1 MLVLGITGPTGA
13 GKTTV
18 LQKIEE
24 LSGKIID
31 CDRVYHELLENSAEM
46 LQELRNRFG
55 SAIFGENGVLHRKEL
70 GAIVFADPAALEDL
84 NRITHR
90 FVCEEADRL
99 IAQAREAGYALC
111 ALDAIALLESG
122 LGDRC
127 DCTIAVLAPEED
139 RVRRIMARD
148 GISEAYARHR
158 VAAQKPGEWFA
169 QRCTYTLRN
178 DGTREMFAKAAEAL
192 LMAVLNKEDTNGR
205 EVSGA
210 AAAGSTAVSEQERL
224 GCDRQQSG
232 EAHRPVR

>member
-18 LQKIEE
+18 LQKIAE

-31 CDRVYHELLENSAEM
+31 CDQVYHELLENNQKM
-46 LQELRNRFG
+46 LESLRNRFG
-55 SAIFGENGVLHRKEL
+55 SGIFGENGVLHRKAL
-70 GAIVFADPAALEDL
+70 GAIVFADPVALEDL

-99 IAQAREAGYALC
+99 IGQAREEGYRLC

-127 DCTIAVLAPEED
+127 DATIAVLAPEED

-148 GISEAYARHR
+148 GISEAYARRR
-158 VAAQKPGEWFA
+158 VAAQKPGEWFSK
-169 QRCTYTLRN
+169 RCTYTLWN
-178 DGTREMFAKAAEAL
+178 NGPRETFEKAAEEL
-192 LMAVLNKEDTNGR
+192 LQAVI
-205 EVSGA
+205 V
-210 AAAGSTAVSEQERL
+210 
-224 GCDRQQSG
+224 
-232 EAHRPVR
+232 